1 MSIMILHDKTNN
13 NWNSQGFG
21 PLVDAMNPEVLRERN
36 GAYEL
41 TFSYPVKAPL
51 FKELLLGRWIVAD
64 AGASSQAKAQRF
76 EIAEITKPINGIVE
90 VYCEHYSYQLL
101 RSAVKVGA
109 RYEKVTAQG
118 ALNELGKL
126 MVPSGDFTFFSDVGT
141 LSTIDFTDPSKF
153 KNAQEVLGGVQG
165 SILDNFQGEY
175 IFNNN
180 QVRLMAKAGIER
192 NVIIAYGKNLTD
204 ISQEESIENTYTSV
218 YGYAKAEE
226 EGGPVMV
233 LPEVYLDS
241 EYVDNYT
248 QRRVLMVD
256 FSQDKPENVEA
267 LRTLVKNYIKNNKV
281 GIPKVNIKAKYVD
294 LASSVMGEQLKVLE
308 ILDLC
313 DWVTLLFNDLE
324 INTMAQIIKTTWNVA
339 LDKFDSLELGEATTN
354 MSKVIRDE
362 QPDLGDLVEQVD
374 WLEKAQQEAS
384 DIIKNP
390 GKGHVVIYPSLAD
403 PQEILIMDTMDINTA
418 QNVWR
423 WNAGGLGFSSTG
435 YNGTYGLA
443 MTNNGAIVAD
453 RITAGVLRA
462 INIVGVTITGSSITS
477 ETGANKI
484 ILNNGVLSNYVSN
497 ILRATLSAGALSF
510 KDTNSVESVSV
521 SSGGLRLNRENSTA
535 MLGAVGRLKDSVTG
549 REEMVLTA
557 EVGGQVGLATPAASG
572 GVFIRRLVASSQG
585 IHIGELYM
593 GGGSVGGNGQINFPT
608 LNSSTLRTKLLAPNN
623 VALDFYSA
631 LNMHGFPIYNQSDIR
646 LKDNISPI
654 SFKGIKETK
663 RLQMAEFD
671 YKQNYD
677 NRNRAEQRPQKR
689 QFGIIAQSTPLLSE
703 IDEEGKSHYL
713 NIDLTKQVNLNTL
726 TNKELI
732 EIVEGLENRV
742 KALEENRGGV
752 DLGQ

>member
-21 PLVDAMNPEVLRERN
+21 PLVEAMNPKVLRERN

-41 TFSYPVKAPL
+41 TFSYPVKGPL

-90 VYCEHYSYQLL
+90 VYCEHYSYQMM

-109 RYEKVTAQG
+109 RYENVTAQG

-165 SILDNFQGEY
+165 SILDNFHGEY

-233 LPEVYLDS
+233 LPEIYLDS

-339 LDKFDSLELGEATTN
+339 LDKFDSLELGEASTN
-354 MSKVIRDE
+354 MSKVIEDG

-453 RITAGVLRA
+453 RMTTGTLRA
-462 INIVGVTITGSSITS
+462 INIIGVTITGSSITS

-484 ILNNGVLSNYVSN
+484 MLNNGVLSNYVSN

-521 SSGGLRLNRENSTA
+521 SSGGVRLNRENSTA
-535 MLGAVGRLKDSVTG
+535 MLGAVGRLKDAVTG
-549 REEMVLTA
+549 REEMALTA
-557 EVGGQVGLATPAASG
+557 SSGAQVGLATPDPSG
-572 GVFIRRLVASSQG
+572 NAFVRRLVADTQG
-585 IHIGELYM
+585 IRIGELWM
-593 GGGSVGGNGQINFPT
+593 GGGSVGGSAKINFPV
-608 LNSSTLRTKLLAPNN
+608 LNDTWAQYAFKIPNN
-623 VALDFYSA
+623 TSIQFYAS
-631 LNMHGFPIYNQSDIR
+631 LNMNGYPIVNQSDMR
-646 LKDNISPI
+646 LKENIAPTVI
-654 SFKGIKETK
+654 KGIDETK
-663 RLQMAEFD
+663 KLKFYDFD
-671 YKQNYD
+671 YKQDYKTQD
-677 NRNRAEQRPQKR
+677 ERRQFPTTR
-689 QFGIIAQSTPLLSE
+689 QFGLMAQYTPFLVAE
-703 IDEEGKSHYL
+703 NEGPERDHYL
-713 NIDLTKQVNLNTL
+713 ALDLNKQVMLNSL

-732 EIVEGLENRV
+732 EKIEGLEKRIESLEGGE
-742 KALEENRGGV
+742 ALG
-752 DLGQ
+752 